1 MTVRRISD
9 TMSMS
14 LSRVA
19 QRLTTLPREAYR
31 VWVQETPVR
40 SGNARRRTQLRGDTI
55 DANYPYARRL
65 DEGYSSQS
73 PQGMSRPTER
83 FVRNRLRTM
92 LRK

>member
-19 QRLTTLPREAYR
+19 QRLATLPREAYNF
-31 VWVQETPVR
+31 WVQETPVR

>member
-1 MTVRRISD
+1 
-9 TMSMS
+9 MSMS

-19 QRLTTLPREAYR
+19 QRLATLPQEAYR

-40 SGNARRRTQLRGDTI
+40 SGNARRQTQLRGDTI

-65 DEGYSSQS
+65 DEGYSNQS

-83 FVRNRLRTM
+83 FIRNRLRTM

>member
-1 MTVRRISD
+1 MTVRKLSD

-19 QRLTTLPREAYR
+19 KRLATLPREAYNF
-31 VWVQETPVR
+31 WVQETPVR
-40 SGNARRRTQLRGDTI
+40 SGNARRQTQLRGDTI

-65 DEGYSSQS
+65 DQGYSSQS

-83 FVRNRLRTM
+83 FIRNRLRSM